1 MNASTY
7 VGRIG
12 VLAGALGVGAALF
25 AGPGIAGADVTATDT
40 NTGPA
45 VSDAAAAESPGA
57 EASTPAPTRGRV
69 PSSRNARGSRAAS
82 EAAPQPSSEPSSEPS
97 SGTSRT
103 DLDTPVAPDP
113 DPAEITQEVPA
124 ERRSGDSA
132 ASRQEFTPPPA
143 AARAADDIVLP
154 AASVDST
161 PPEPAAPAAVAPL
174 TAPAPAAVLTAPDT
188 TVTSL
193 IETASRAVVS
203 SQLATTQAV
212 RPGIGAATIVADV
225 ANRISSVV
233 NSVVT
238 RLVNAFAGN
247 SPFTPRAD
255 GPASWLLLAAAR
267 RQPLAAATGAAQV
280 STPVAP
286 TLLVLDGYDVVPN
299 SIETITAFT
308 GRFTYWPGMPNM
320 LQGSQELKLVDPA
333 TKQTVGTFEALVTSG
348 DPTSIGGRYVQLLV
362 TDNDGI
368 NVGTGAGQIPPVGSM
383 ISSLSLGL
391 FGVSYSAMPSPS
403 GDKVSVKFT
412 TPFGN
417 IALPITYDA
426 SKGIADG
433 TFDNRP
439 MELGGGFSIA
449 PAEPDAEEVTATIG
463 LLPLFNSVQGRQTF
477 GIFDATGKSVGSF
490 VGEFTT
496 TSDIVSIYTQAIRV
510 IANDGVNIGTKPG
523 QTPPI
528 GTVYN
533 VAYFGSDDVYLLY
546 ASLPRPSGDVISI
559 TAKTPLGVFDVPPW
573 VFNSFNASTEP
584 PIKSLT
590 APGGQRFVATSP
602 QLPAGVNGLPPRDV
616 QTQGY
621 QQFDVIDFL
630 GRDIGSVDTNVAS
643 QWDGFGVH
651 SKSLLITEVREGKTG
666 STPFEVPPV
675 GSVLNFIYFTGG
687 FGLVDAVIPLNGL
700 QLNALNLLTPIGA
713 IPLLPLPLPVRNR
726 PPVEYFNPFQV

>member
-40 NTGPA
+40 GPA

-57 EASTPAPTRGRV
+57 QAATPTRSRV
-69 PSSRNARGSRAAS
+69 PATRDARGSRSAS
-82 EAAPQPSSEPSSEPS
+82 QTAPQPSSEPSSR
-97 SGTSRT
+97 TIRT
-103 DLDTPVAPDP
+103 DLDTSAAPYFDLP
-113 DPAEITQEVPA
+113 DTTQEDLA

-132 ASRQEFTPPPA
+132 ASAASRQGFTPPQVA
-143 AARAADDIVLP
+143 GRAADDIALP
-154 AASVDST
+154 AAAVDST
-161 PPEPAAPAAVAPL
+161 PPEPLAPAPVAQL
-174 TAPAPAAVLTAPDT
+174 TAPAAAAALTVPAPGI
-188 TVTSL
+188 TSL
-193 IETASRAVVS
+193 IETADKAVVS
-203 SQLATTQAV
+203 SQMATTQAV
-212 RPGIGAATIVADV
+212 RPGIGIGAANLVADV
-225 ANRISSVV
+225 ANRISSAV

-238 RLVNAFAGN
+238 HLVNTFAGN
-247 SPFTPRAD
+247 SPFTPRVD

-267 RQPLAAATGAAQV
+267 RQPLAAATATAQV
-280 STPVAP
+280 SAPVAP

-320 LQGSQELKLVDPA
+320 LQGRQELKLVDPA

-348 DPTSIGGRYVQLLV
+348 DPTSIGGRYVQMLV

-426 SKGIADG
+426 SEGIADR

-439 MELGGGFSIA
+439 VVLGGGFSIA
-449 PAEPDAEEVTATIG
+449 PAKPDAEEITATIG

-510 IANDGVNIGTKPG
+510 IANDGVNIGTNPG
-523 QTPPI
+523 QTPPV

-546 ASLPRPSGDVISI
+546 ASLPQPSGDVISI

-630 GRDIGSVDTNVAS
+630 GRNIGSVDTDVAS

-651 SKSLLITEVREGKTG
+651 SKALLITNVREGKTG
-666 STPFEVPPV
+666 STPLEVPPV

-687 FGLVDAVIPLNGL
+687 FGLADAVIPLNGL
-700 QLNALNLLTPIGA
+700 QLNALNILTPIGA

-726 PPVEYFNPFQV
+726 PPVEYFNPFLV